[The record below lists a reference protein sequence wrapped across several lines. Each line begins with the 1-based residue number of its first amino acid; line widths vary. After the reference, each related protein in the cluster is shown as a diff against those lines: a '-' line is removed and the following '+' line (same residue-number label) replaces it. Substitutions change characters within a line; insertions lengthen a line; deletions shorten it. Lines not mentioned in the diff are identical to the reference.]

1 MHFKCVL
8 CCLYLASRWYKYASA
23 GFTVFGFYLIAKH
36 AFRYMME
43 RRRHWELKKR
53 YNSENSHEWLVCKLW
68 WFAFFFFLL
77 QSKSMVED
85 VMFAFY
91 FELFHHLYLA
101 KNVIC
106 FMHWTSFLHIR
117 KSVSQGLIF
126 NWNHTYACIWWA
138 LLYTIGGSLIDC
150 PLIHGLK
157 FENMNW
163 LTCIWIGW
171 VVILYNFYSDWMFII
186 MALV

>member
-1 MHFKCVL
+1 MHFNCVL

-36 AFRYMME
+36 AFLHIME

-53 YNSENSHEWLVCKLW
+53 YNSENSHEWFVCKLW
-68 WFAFFFFLL
+68 WFAFFFFFFLVAKWEHGRRCNVCIL
-77 QSKSMVED
+77 FWAIPPFVLGKECYMLHALDFIFALVEAS
-85 VMFAFY
+85 FSI
-91 FELFHHLYLA
+91 ET
-101 KNVIC
+101 IP
-106 FMHWTSFLHIR
+106 MH
-117 KSVSQGLIF
+117 
-126 NWNHTYACIWWA
+126 AIWWA
-138 LLYTIGGSLIDC
+138 LLYTIRGSLIDY
-150 PLIHGLK
+150 PFIHGLK

-171 VVILYNFYSDWMFII
+171 VVILYNFHSVWMFII